1 MFREKKVAK
10 RRSKPPKK
18 KTINVDR
25 KEIVKVGE
33 VEPGDFC
40 YFLSTDNKT
49 RWGEVLK
56 VIITDDQEPIMSM
69 QCQQNWSF
77 HVAIMRLSAWEA
89 KSLKGL
95 KWDYKAQMGKV

>member
-1 MFREKKVAK
+1 MAR
-10 RRSKPPKK
+10 RRSKSTKK
-18 KTINVDR
+18 KTVSVNR

-33 VEPGDFC
+33 VEVGDFC
-40 YFLSTDNKT
+40 YFISADNKT

-56 VIITDDQEPIMSM
+56 VIITEDQEPVMSM

-77 HVAIMRLSAWEA
+77 HVALMRLSAWDT

-95 KWDYKAQMGKV
+95 KWDYKAEMGKE